1 MSAYQK
7 KYAGGN
13 IAKYAADEKDA
24 NASTNGKA
32 IKMSA
37 KECRTLAE
45 LDAWREAQLA
55 KANFVPG
62 TYRAFARDSIQREYD
77 VNADRIIKE
86 PMEATSETAVDE
98 KSSKETLPHS
108 NPSVVQRVEASPT
121 QTAVDEKS
129 SKWTLADS
137 NPSVVQRVEA
147 APTPETETG
156 ASSVVTKPHDA
167 THNGTAPVDAA
178 ITLADNSEMHGN
190 VMRPILVF
198 AFFAAIVSAL
208 TIGVVK
214 RNRAVTMPAGY
225 LHLVEEP

>member
-1 MSAYQK
+1 M
-7 KYAGGN
+7 G
-13 IAKYAADEKDA
+13 
-24 NASTNGKA
+24 
-32 IKMSA
+32 
-37 KECRTLAE
+37 
-45 LDAWREAQLA
+45 
-55 KANFVPG
+55 
-62 TYRAFARDSIQREYD
+62 IQREYD

-86 PMEATSETAVDE
+86 PREATSETAVDE
-98 KSSKETLPHS
+98 KSWKETLPHS
-108 NPSVVQRVEASPT
+108 NPSVVQRVAPT

-137 NPSVVQRVEA
+137 NPSVVQRIEA
-147 APTPETETG
+147 APTPEAETG

-225 LHLVEEP
+225 LHLV

>member
-13 IAKYAADEKDA
+13 IAKYAADEKDS
-24 NASTNGKA
+24 NASTNGKV
-32 IKMSA
+32 IKMGA

-55 KANFVPG
+55 KAKFVPG
-62 TYRAFARDSIQREYD
+62 TYRAFRRDSIQREYD

-86 PMEATSETAVDE
+86 REATSETAVDE

-108 NPSVVQRVEASPT
+108 NPSVVQRIEASPT

-147 APTPETETG
+147 APTPEAETG
-156 ASSVVTKPHDA
+156 APPVVTKPHYA
-167 THNGTAPVDAA
+167 THNDTAPVDAA
-178 ITLADNSEMHGN
+178 ITLADNSEMHGH
-190 VMRPILVF
+190 VMRPILVL

-208 TIGVVK
+208 ATGVMK